1 MDSVHDGILLRRVS
15 DRLRH
20 RILLRRVEK
29 LMKNYDLRLAIDRSR
44 KKLERLN
51 LQLEIDDID
60 KQLEALRSFQ
70 QWYPPRVPPSATP

>member
-1 MDSVHDGILLRRVS
+1 
-15 DRLRH
+15 
-20 RILLRRVEK
+20 
-29 LMKNYDLRLAIDRSR
+29 MKNYDLRLAIDRSR

-60 KQLEALRSFQ
+60 MHLEALRSFQ